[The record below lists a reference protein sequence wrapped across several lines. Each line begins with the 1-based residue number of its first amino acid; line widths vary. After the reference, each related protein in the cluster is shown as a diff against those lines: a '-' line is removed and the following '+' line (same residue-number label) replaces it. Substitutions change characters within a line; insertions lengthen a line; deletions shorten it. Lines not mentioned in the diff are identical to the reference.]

1 MCQTSYLVIS
11 RKETD
16 LCQVTDTRVNQG
28 GLSVLSVA
36 EESKEK
42 VFTEIA

>member
-16 LCQVTDTRVNQG
+16 LCQLMDTRVNQG